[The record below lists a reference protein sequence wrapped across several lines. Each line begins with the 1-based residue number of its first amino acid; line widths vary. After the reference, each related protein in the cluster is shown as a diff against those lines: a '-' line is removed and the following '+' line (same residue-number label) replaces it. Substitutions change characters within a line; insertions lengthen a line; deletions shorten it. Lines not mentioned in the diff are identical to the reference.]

1 MAHVVL
7 VAGDTERIAPW
18 REPWNE
24 PARRLRDGLVPEKRP
39 APISFGRVQFGERE
53 ALLYLAPPFPT
64 GGMIGNHLVL
74 AWRTNGGG
82 RAISL
87 HAWEPLTE
95 AAATLWRMA
104 LSADRAGGEPRI
116 DARVDADGV
125 LYVHGGNWT
134 CPGKVV
140 VDLPEP
146 WAGTEVQPTGLG
158 EFQLSYPRPEVTP
171 YRGTVTARQ
180 ACGVGSSLRAEAT
193 IVGSAA
199 KRSPSAG

>member
-82 RAISL
+82 RAVSL

-95 AAATLWRMA
+95 TAATLWRMA
-104 LSADRAGGEPRI
+104 LSAARARGEPRI
-116 DARVDADGV
+116 DARIGADGV
-125 LYVHGGNWT
+125 LYVDGGGWT

-146 WAGTEVQPTGLG
+146 WAETEVQPTGLG
-158 EFQLSYPRPEVTP
+158 DLQLSYPRPEAKA

-180 ACGVGSSLRAEAT
+180 RCGAGSDLRAEAM
-193 IVGSAA
+193 IIG
-199 KRSPSAG
+199 